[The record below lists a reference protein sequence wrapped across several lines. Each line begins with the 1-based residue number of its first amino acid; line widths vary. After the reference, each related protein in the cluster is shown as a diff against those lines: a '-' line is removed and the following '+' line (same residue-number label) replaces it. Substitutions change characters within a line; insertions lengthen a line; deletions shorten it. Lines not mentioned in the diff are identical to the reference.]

1 MTNNQ
6 QKRAAKKAAP
16 EYNKVDAAC
25 KLIAGA
31 GILMFTLEIVSLMRN
46 ISGFYTVCRRSPPG
60 ISSGSSFWGS
70 C

>member
-6 QKRAAKKAAP
+6 QKRAAKKAVP

-46 ISGFYTVCRRSPPG
+46 ISGFYTVFLPPVAAG
-60 ISSGSSFWGS
+60 
-70 C
+70 

>member
-46 ISGFYTVCRRSPPG
+46 ISGF
-60 ISSGSSFWGS
+60 
-70 C
+70 

>member
-31 GILMFTLEIVSLMRN
+31 GILMFTL
-46 ISGFYTVCRRSPPG
+46 
-60 ISSGSSFWGS
+60 
-70 C
+70 